1 MNIKYK
7 KVLLVAAIINFIVGV
22 FLFVCGLLEFT
33 GILQT
38 NAHNVT
44 ETIGVNVSYLV
55 FISAIL
61 IMISGAVSIST
72 YNRLYLVNL
81 QVFLGVLGLAWP
93 LFLQISLFFTQL
105 TINIR
110 LVLTVL
116 VALFYIIAI
125 LIVKISNDEFVKSVK
140 FNPSAMIAQTG
151 RRKNSDVIEKVFTST
166 GKKVQ
171 TANVIQST
179 ISILGNAAKPKK
191 NFQPSIQR
199 FFIGKRKSKR
209 SIGKRFYA
217 SGRRRTSNKVG
228 YFMSSLST
236 RRRPR
241 RRF

>member
-7 KVLLVAAIINFIVGV
+7 KVLFVAAIINFCVGI

-72 YNRLYLVNL
+72 YNRLYLVNF

-116 VALFYIIAI
+116 VALFYVIAI
-125 LIVKISNDEFVKSVK
+125 LIVKISNDEYIKSVK
-140 FNPSAMIAQTG
+140 FNPSAMIAQSG
-151 RRKNSDVIEKVFTST
+151 RRKNSDILEKVFAST

-171 TANVIQST
+171 TANIVQSA
-179 ISILGNAAKPKK
+179 ISVLGNASKPR
-191 NFQPSIQR
+191 NSFRPNIQNL
-199 FFIGKRKSKR
+199 FVGKRKSR
-209 SIGKRFYA
+209 HAFGKKLYA
-217 SGRRRTSNKVG
+217 SGRRRTSNSIRRI
-228 YFMSSLST
+228 MNSISS
-236 RRRPR
+236 RQRPR

>member
-7 KVLLVAAIINFIVGV
+7 KVLLVASIINFAVGI
-22 FLFVCGLLEFT
+22 FLFICGMLEFT

-44 ETIGVNVSYLV
+44 ETIGINVSYLV

-61 IMISGAVSIST
+61 IMLSGIVSLST
-72 YNRLYLVNL
+72 YNRLYLINL

-125 LIVKISNDEFVKSVK
+125 LIVKIANDEFIKSVK
-140 FNPSAMIAQTG
+140 FNPSGIIAQSG
-151 RRKNSDVIEKVFTST
+151 KRKNSVSFERVFNNTST
-166 GKKVQ
+166 RVH
-171 TANVIQST
+171 TANVVQSAMG
-179 ISILGNAAKPKK
+179 ILGNASKPKRT
-191 NFQPSIQR
+191 FQPNLQR
-199 FFIGKRKSKR
+199 LFTGKRKGNKN
-209 SIGKRFYA
+209 IAKRFYA
-217 SGRRRTSNKVG
+217 SGRRRSSKSIGRMFN
-228 YFMSSLST
+228 SLSG
-236 RRRPR
+236 RR

>member
-7 KVLLVAAIINFIVGV
+7 KVLLVAAIINFAVGI
-22 FLFVCGLLEFT
+22 FLFVCGILEFT

-61 IMISGAVSIST
+61 IMLSGAVSIST

-110 LVLTVL
+110 LVLTIL

-140 FNPSAMIAQTG
+140 FNPSAMIAQSG
-151 RRKNSDVIEKVFTST
+151 RRKNSEVLEKVFATK

-171 TANVIQST
+171 TTNVVQSA
-179 ISILGNAAKPKK
+179 IGVLGNTAKLKRT
-191 NFQPSIQR
+191 FQPNIKSLFVGR
-199 FFIGKRKSKR
+199 RRSRRTIGKK
-209 SIGKRFYA
+209 FYA
-217 SGRRRTSNKVG
+217 SGRRRTSNSIG
-228 YFMSSLST
+228 RIMNLLST

>member
-7 KVLLVAAIINFIVGV
+7 KVLLVAAIIDFTVGI

-38 NAHNVT
+38 SAHNVT

-125 LIVKISNDEFVKSVK
+125 LIVKIANDEFVKSVK
-140 FNPSAMIAQTG
+140 FNPSGIIAQLG
-151 RRKNSDVIEKVFTST
+151 KRKNSISFEKLFNSGN
-166 GKKVQ
+166 GKAHKV
-171 TANVIQST
+171 NVVQSA
-179 ISILGNAAKPKK
+179 IGILGNASKPKRR
-191 NFQPSIQR
+191 FQPNVQR
-199 FFIGKRKSKR
+199 LFVGRRKSNKRIGKK
-209 SIGKRFYA
+209 FYA
-217 SGRRRTSNKVG
+217 NSRRRSSNVIGRLIRSVSIGRRR
-228 YFMSSLST
+228 
-236 RRRPR
+236 
-241 RRF
+241 RF

>member
-7 KVLLVAAIINFIVGV
+7 KVLLVAAIINFAVGI
-22 FLFVCGLLEFT
+22 FLFICGLLEFT

-44 ETIGVNVSYLV
+44 ETIGINVSYLV

-61 IMISGAVSIST
+61 IMLSGLVSLST
-72 YNRLYLVNL
+72 YNRLYLINL

-125 LIVKISNDEFVKSVK
+125 LIVKIANDEFIKSVK
-140 FNPSAMIAQTG
+140 FNPSGIIAQSG
-151 RRKNSDVIEKVFTST
+151 KRKTSVSFENIFNNTSAKVH
-166 GKKVQ
+166 
-171 TANVIQST
+171 TANVVQSA
-179 ISILGNAAKPKK
+179 ISVLGNAAKPKRS
-191 NFQPSIQR
+191 FQPSIQR
-199 FFIGKRKSKR
+199 FFIGKRKNNK
-209 SIGKRFYA
+209 IMAKRFYA
-217 SGRRRTSNKVG
+217 SGRRRSNKSIARL
-228 YFMSSLST
+228 FNSLSG
-236 RRRPR
+236 RR

>member
-7 KVLLVAAIINFIVGV
+7 KVLLVASIINFAVGI
-22 FLFVCGLLEFT
+22 FLFICGMLEFT

-55 FISAIL
+55 FVSAIL
-61 IMISGAVSIST
+61 IMLSGIVSLST
-72 YNRLYLVNL
+72 YNRLYLINL

-125 LIVKISNDEFVKSVK
+125 LIVKIANDEFIKSVK
-140 FNPSAMIAQTG
+140 FNPSGIIAQSG
-151 RRKNSDVIEKVFTST
+151 KRKNSVSFERLFNNTNAKVH
-166 GKKVQ
+166 
-171 TANVIQST
+171 TANVVQSA
-179 ISILGNAAKPKK
+179 ISVLGNASKPKK
-191 NFQPSIQR
+191 SFQPNIQR
-199 FFIGKRKSKR
+199 LFVGKRKSGKNLA
-209 SIGKRFYA
+209 KRFYS
-217 SGRRRTSNKVG
+217 SGRRRSSN
-228 YFMSSLST
+228 SLGRIFGSLAT
-236 RRRPR
+236 RRKPR